1 MTTRRGGYLLLVLRT
16 KPTIENIVFAVC
28 GLLGGC
34 RDISNITTR
43 ARFRNGD
50 TTSFVG
56 CQEVWEE
63 FLVEGSI
70 AEFDDGGN
78 A

>member
-1 MTTRRGGYLLLVLRT
+1 MTMQGAGSRLLLLRT
-16 KPTIENIVFAVC
+16 KPTIDNIVLAVC
-28 GLLGGC
+28 SLLGGR

-43 ARFRNGD
+43 ARFRNGN

-56 CQEVWEE
+56 CQEVWKES
-63 FLVEGSI
+63 LVEGST
-70 AEFDDGGN
+70 AELDDGRN